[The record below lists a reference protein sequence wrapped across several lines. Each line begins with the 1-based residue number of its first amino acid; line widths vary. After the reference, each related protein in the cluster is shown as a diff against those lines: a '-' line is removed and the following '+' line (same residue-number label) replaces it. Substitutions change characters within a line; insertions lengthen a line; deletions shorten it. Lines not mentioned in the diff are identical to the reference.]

1 MADQKYTYE
10 IEFSGLCLLVR
21 NWKTEEANKDTR
33 CRVLFVD
40 ARSKATSANA
50 KGAGQTK
57 YKNPRQSTRIVFDP
71 TKASFSW
78 TQNNTTFPGGDTAL
92 RSAPAQF
99 QGELEIV
106 GAPTTKE
113 VTLENFKHVAALQ
126 TLSTNGANLQGKC
139 GDASFDNCSGAF
151 AHLDV
156 AGGTLSATAYDDT
169 WTFIDTTADQPQPMN
184 PVERPLALAI
194 VWSFETTESKITI
207 RSRNEGWAVEVRGQQ
222 EPVRVRLVNLPTD
235 SYKRNKKFTPPWGL
249 FHVDTENTVDY
260 YFERFYGLLN
270 NPTLRPVPHLK
281 TQYRVDKAPRCAP
294 AQFP

>member
-10 IEFSGLCLLVR
+10 IEFSGLCLIVR
-21 NWKTEEANKDTR
+21 NWKTDQANKDAR

-40 ARSKATSANA
+40 ARSKATSDNA
-50 KGAGQTK
+50 QGAK
-57 YKNPRQSTRIVFDP
+57 EDDDDNPPQSARVVFDP
-71 TKASFSW
+71 KSAALSGSAS
-78 TQNNTTFPGGDTAL
+78 FPGGDEGY

-106 GAPTTKE
+106 GTPTTNV
-113 VTLENFKHVAALQ
+113 VTLENFEHVAALQ
-126 TLSTNGANLQGKC
+126 TLSTNDAKLQGKC

-169 WTFIDTTADQPQPMN
+169 WTFIDTTAEPQPMN
-184 PVERPLALAI
+184 PVKLPLALAI

-207 RSRNEGWAVEVRGQQ
+207 RSRNEDWAVEVRGQHK
-222 EPVRVRLVNLPTD
+222 PVRVRLVNLPTD

-249 FHVDTENTVDY
+249 FHVDAENTVDY

-270 NPTLRPVPHLK
+270 KPKLRPVPHLK
-281 TQYRVDKAPRCAP
+281 RQTAGDAPRCAP